1 MPMKN
6 WKSLVLVGILI
17 AAVISIV
24 LGNSMEQDQATT
36 NYWNALTLGLL
47 MVVLWLTEAIPI
59 YVTALI
65 PWVLG
70 VPLGLIDS
78 TGLSQSYG
86 DKMVYL
92 FFGGFVLA
100 TALEKWKIHLVV
112 ANAIINRVGHS
123 KPRILIGFL
132 FATGILSMWVSNTA
146 TALMMLPMAVAIIEL
161 MPKAERKSRF
171 SIYLLL
177 SVAYGA
183 NIGGMAT
190 LVGSPPNLQM
200 ASLLEK
206 QFETKVGFAEWFWI
220 GFPISVLMLVLTAL
234 FFYFTLGKEK
244 YEQVEGFQAE
254 KHKLNMDQW
263 RILIVFTLVVL
274 GWIFKDIIAGKTGF
288 FPNFKL
294 SDEITAIAGAIVL
307 LLLPSHSKEHGKTL
321 LTWSDVQSIP
331 WGILIMLGGG
341 MALASCMEY
350 GGVIQSIALI
360 FDGVGDAGYFL
371 LLCLMV
377 VIAVFGTELLSNLAL
392 VTLFVPIIAVFSAKN
407 GFDLVSLCIPLTLAS
422 SCGFMMPVG
431 TPPNAIAYS
440 SGYISMPR
448 MLKNGL
454 IINLIGI
461 LVIIGFSTLYYGV
474 FK

>member
-1 MPMKN
+1 M
-6 WKSLVLVGILI
+6 
-17 AAVISIV
+17 
-24 LGNSMEQDQATT
+24 
-36 NYWNALTLGLL
+36 
-47 MVVLWLTEAIPI
+47 
-59 YVTALI
+59 
-65 PWVLG
+65 
-70 VPLGLIDS
+70 
-78 TGLSQSYG
+78 
-86 DKMVYL
+86 
-92 FFGGFVLA
+92 
-100 TALEKWKIHLVV
+100 
-112 ANAIINRVGHS
+112 
-123 KPRILIGFL
+123 
-132 FATGILSMWVSNTA
+132 
-146 TALMMLPMAVAIIEL
+146 
-161 MPKAERKSRF
+161 
-171 SIYLLL
+171 
-177 SVAYGA
+177 
-183 NIGGMAT
+183 
-190 LVGSPPNLQM
+190 
-200 ASLLEK
+200 
-206 QFETKVGFAEWFWI
+206 
-220 GFPISVLMLVLTAL
+220 
-234 FFYFTLGKEK
+234 
-244 YEQVEGFQAE
+244 
-254 KHKLNMDQW
+254 
-263 RILIVFTLVVL
+263 VL

-331 WGILIMLGGG
+331 WGILIMFGGG

-440 SGYISMPR
+440 AGYISMPR

-454 IINLIGI
+454 IINIIGI
-461 LVIIGFSTLYYGV
+461 IVIIGFSTLYYGV

>member
-1 MPMKN
+1 MKN
-6 WKSLVLVGILI
+6 WKSVVLVGMLI
-17 AAVISIV
+17 SAIISIIW
-24 LGNSMEQDQATT
+24 GNSTVQDQATT
-36 NYWNALTLGLL
+36 NYCNALTLGIL

-59 YVTALI
+59 YITALI

-132 FATGILSMWVSNTA
+132 FATGFLSMWVSNTA

-161 MPKAERKSRF
+161 MPKAERKGRF

-220 GFPISVLMLVLTAL
+220 GFPISILMLVLTAL

-244 YEQVEGFQAE
+244 HEQVEGFQAE
-254 KHKLNMDQW
+254 KHKLNKDQW

-321 LTWSDVQSIP
+321 LTWNDVQSIP
-331 WGILIMLGGG
+331 WGILIMFGGG
-341 MALASCMEY
+341 MALASCMDY

-454 IINLIGI
+454 IINIIGI